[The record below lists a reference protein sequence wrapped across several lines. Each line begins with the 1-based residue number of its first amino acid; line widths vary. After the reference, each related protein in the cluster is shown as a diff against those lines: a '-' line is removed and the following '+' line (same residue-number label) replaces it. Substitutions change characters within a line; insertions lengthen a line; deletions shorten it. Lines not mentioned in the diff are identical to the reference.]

1 MPTGLF
7 GFADLLHGA
16 NRYSGRPLFETRFV
30 GTHDGVIEC
39 AHGMRLAAGC
49 LDGTDLD
56 ALLIPGFW
64 AESPQ
69 QVSDAVTANA
79 ELVSTLRGL
88 PKRVQLWG
96 YCTGVCLLAASGK
109 LSDQPATVTWWL
121 ADTMLRRHGSVI
133 WQSEQN
139 CIFNERT
146 ATASGVSGYSQI
158 AQALIEQSLDA
169 EAFRYLTSLMV
180 LPRPAPAHPVFQA
193 MSLIEQSGR
202 MLRKLHAV
210 VESLPASDIT
220 VRRLATE
227 LHMSERTLARKVVAE
242 TGSAVA
248 AYVRRI
254 KLNQVS
260 ERLMLTS
267 TPATTISADLGFSSD
282 SGMRRMFKEL
292 TGLAPL
298 EYRQKY
304 GRQ

>member
-1 MPTGLF
+1 
-7 GFADLLHGA
+7 
-16 NRYSGRPLFETRFV
+16 
-30 GTHDGVIEC
+30 
-39 AHGMRLAAGC
+39 MRLAAGS
-49 LDGTDLD
+49 LHGAELD

-69 QVSDAVTANA
+69 QVSDVVSANA
-79 ELVSTLRGL
+79 ELVSALRGL
-88 PKRVQLWG
+88 PKGLQLWS
-96 YCTGVCLLAASGK
+96 YCAGVCLLAASGK

-121 ADTMLRRHGSVI
+121 ADAMLRRHGNVI

-158 AQALIEQSLDA
+158 AQALIEQTLDA

-180 LPRPAPAHPVFQA
+180 LPRPAPTHPAFQA

-202 MLRKLHAV
+202 MLRKLYAV
-210 VESLPASDIT
+210 VEALPASDIT

-227 LHMSERTLARKVVAE
+227 LHMSERTLARKVMAE
-242 TGSAVA
+242 TGSALA

-267 TPATTISADLGFSSD
+267 TSATTISADLGFSSD

-292 TGLAPL
+292 TGDAPL
-298 EYRQKY
+298 EYRRKY
-304 GRQ
+304 GRR